1 VSTLTA
7 GLSSPGRGAEVSRR
21 SFLRFSGALL
31 AMTGARLLA
40 ACGTPAAPSQTAP
53 SAGSAN
59 TTPATSGA
67 AQSTTKLA
75 NLLPTYI
82 PNAQAP
88 KADLPSTG
96 PGIDDAWTSF
106 PKQAFKSVTETP
118 GRGGDINIV
127 SGSAWP
133 PYTPADQNPML
144 QELQK
149 RLNVNL
155 KLDITTI
162 SDYNTK
168 FNTLVAGSN
177 LPDVFWVGQIPN
189 LVDFLKQQCADL
201 TPFLAGDAVK
211 TYPNLANLNTNTWKG
226 TVFGGAIMGLP
237 SPLGAMGNIIQVNK
251 TRWDAEI
258 GADVRP
264 KNADELKK
272 IMQQLTN
279 PQANKYAIASGST
292 DPYGVLNGWF
302 SMMYGAPNGWGT
314 ENGKL
319 VNYRETDAFKQS
331 VGFLRDLV
339 QLGVFHPKSATYD
352 AVAAKGDHATGQ
364 FVMIQG
370 TFYGN
375 HVDMWNRGAAANPRV
390 AFTLLEPIS
399 HNGGKVTNWL
409 SSYIWPRSYLA
420 PGIWAF
426 KKAPKERIEELLRVW
441 NWICGP
447 FGSEERLLWEY
458 GVEGIDYNRDANGN
472 IVQTQRGPADST
484 FVPLRFGPHSPDVLY
499 NPPTPDYGPAMQ
511 KLEQTMVPLGVM
523 DPTLGLY
530 SPTDGAKGAP
540 LNNALGGVMTD
551 IVAGRR
557 PLTDVDQAIK
567 DWQSN
572 GGDQIR
578 AEYEQGLA
586 AA

>member
-1 VSTLTA
+1 MKH
-7 GLSSPGRGAEVSRR
+7 SRR
-21 SFLRFSGALL
+21 TFLRSAGGFAVLGV
-31 AMTGARLLA
+31 LA
-40 ACGTPAAPSQTAP
+40 ACTSPAPPTTGGPGAAPPAP
-53 SAGSAN
+53 G
-59 TTPATSGA
+59 GA
-67 AQSTTKLA
+67 VTKTA
-75 NLLPTYI
+75 NLLPAYV
-82 PNAQAP
+82 PVVGPQKP
-88 KADLPSTG
+88 DLPSTG
-96 PGIDDAWTSF
+96 PGIDEAWINF
-106 PKQAFKSVTETP
+106 PKQTFKSVQDTP
-118 GRGGDINIV
+118 GTGKDISIV

-144 QELQK
+144 QELNK

-177 LPDVFWVGQIPN
+177 LPDVFWVGQTPN

-211 TYPNLANLNTNTWKG
+211 SYPNLANLNTNTWKG
-226 TVFGGAIMGLP
+226 TIFGGAIMGLP

-279 PQANKYAIASGST
+279 PQQNKWAIASGST
-292 DPYGVLNGWF
+292 DPYGILTGWF
-302 SMMYGAPNGWGT
+302 SMMFGAPNGWGAD
-314 ENGKL
+314 NGKL
-319 VNYRETDAFKQS
+319 TNYRETEAFKS
-331 VGFLRDLV
+331 SIGYLRDLV
-339 QLGVFHPKSATYD
+339 QLGVFHPKSPTYD
-352 AVAAKGDHATGQ
+352 AVAAKGDHLTGQ

-370 TFYGN
+370 VFYGN
-375 HVDMWNRGAAANPRV
+375 HVDMWNRGVAANPKV
-390 AFTLLEPIS
+390 QFTLLEPIS
-399 HNGGKVTNWL
+399 ANGGKVVNWS

-472 IVQTQRGPADST
+472 VVQTQRGPADST
-484 FVPLRFGPHSPDVLY
+484 FVPIRFGPHSPDTLY
-499 NPPTPDYGPAMQ
+499 NPPTPDYGPEMQ
-511 KLEQTMVPLGVM
+511 KLEQRMVPLGVM

-530 SPTDGAKGAP
+530 APTDGAKGAP
-540 LNNALGGVMTD
+540 LNATFSAAMTD

-557 PLTDVDQAIK
+557 PVDQIQQVIN
-567 DWQSN
+567 DWKSG

-578 AEYEQGLA
+578 TEYEQALTA
-586 AA
+586 A

>member
-1 VSTLTA
+1 MGV
-7 GLSSPGRGAEVSRR
+7 
-21 SFLRFSGALL
+21 
-31 AMTGARLLA
+31 LA
-40 ACGTPAAPSQTAP
+40 ACSSPAPTTPGGPGAAPPPSGSTAK
-53 SAGSAN
+53 
-59 TTPATSGA
+59 T
-67 AQSTTKLA
+67 A
-75 NLLPTYI
+75 NLLPAY
-82 PNAQAP
+82 AP
-88 KADLPSTG
+88 VSGPQKPDLPSTG
-96 PGIDDAWTSF
+96 QGIDDAWINF
-106 PKQAFKSVTETP
+106 PKQTFKSVQEAP
-118 GRGGDINIV
+118 GRGGEINIV

-133 PYTPADQNPML
+133 PFTPKAENPML
-144 QELQK
+144 QELDK

-177 LPDVFWVGQIPN
+177 LPDVFWVGQTPN

-211 TYPNLANLNTNTWKG
+211 NYPNLANLNTNTWKG
-226 TVFGGAIMGLP
+226 TIFGGAIMGLP

-258 GADVRP
+258 GADVKP
-264 KNADELKK
+264 KNADDLKR
-272 IMQQLTN
+272 MLQQLTN
-279 PQANKYAIASGST
+279 PQQNKWAIASGST

-302 SMMYGAPNGWGT
+302 AMMHGAPNGWGV

-319 VNYRETDAFKQS
+319 TNFRETEAFKQS
-331 VGFLRDLV
+331 IGYLRELV
-339 QLGVFHPKSATYD
+339 QMGVFHPKSPTYD
-352 AVAAKGDHATGQ
+352 AVAAKGDHLVGQ
-364 FVMIQG
+364 FAMIQG

-375 HVDMWNRGAAANPRV
+375 HVDMWNRGVAANPKV
-390 AFTLLEPIS
+390 QFTLLEPIS
-399 HNGGKVTNWL
+399 HNGGKVVNWL

-458 GVEGIDYNRDANGN
+458 GVEGIDWNRDANGN
-472 IVQTQRGPADST
+472 IAQTQRGPADST
-484 FVPLRFGPHSPDVLY
+484 FVPIRFGPHSPDVLY
-499 NPPTPDYGPAMQ
+499 NPPTPDYGPEMQ
-511 KLEQTMVPLGVM
+511 KLEQRMVPLGVM

-540 LNNALGGVMTD
+540 LNATFSAGMTD

-557 PLTDVDQAIK
+557 PIEQVQQVINEWK
-567 DWQSN
+567 SG

-578 AEYEQGLA
+578 SEYEQALA